1 MRVLKMVKPLG
12 ACSKSQPV
20 LKITA
25 DKWHLPAQTAEAL
38 RSAPFRA
45 YQLRISS
52 CTESCLHHF
61 QTTRRFHLLFT
72 LSLPE
77 TLHLVGT
84 TARRHNIVDKRACSS
99 SSTHPRPLNLPSLS
113 DPCSDK
119 RAAGSHMLEASAT
132 QSCLTTKLLVHS
144 RMRMK
149 RVESWRTSTRR
160 WHACRSLVIVLRR
173 AHARAL
179 LDNVRSARS

>member
-61 QTTRRFHLLFT
+61 QTTRRFHLF
-72 LSLPE
+72 SLYPYPRPFISW
-77 TLHLVGT
+77 
-84 TARRHNIVDKRACSS
+84 ARRPDDIT
-99 SSTHPRPLNLPSLS
+99 SSTSEHARVPLLTRDLS
-113 DPCSDK
+113 TSRSFPTPAQTKGLRGHICS
-119 RAAGSHMLEASAT
+119 RH
-132 QSCLTTKLLVHS
+132 
-144 RMRMK
+144 
-149 RVESWRTSTRR
+149 
-160 WHACRSLVIVLRR
+160 LRR
-173 AHARAL
+173 R
-179 LDNVRSARS
+179 VV